1 MGRPENQRTAP
12 ADPSLIDG
20 FKTAATAII
29 SDNLSRLPGAVNLRP
44 FYTGGTMV
52 GTALTVRTA
61 AGDNLFIHRALEL
74 IRPGDVLVV
83 DGGGDESRALVGE
96 IIALIASTRGAAGIV
111 IDGAIRDSAAL
122 MKSNFPI
129 FARAANHRGPYKNGP
144 GEINVPVS
152 IAGLVVEPGDIVVG
166 DQDGVVAFPLAMA
179 PELLSAVRAQ
189 EKREEEMMKS
199 IREGRYSGAYG
210 KR

>member
-29 SDNLSRLPGAVNLRP
+29 SDNLSRLPGAANLRP

>member
-29 SDNLSRLPGAVNLRP
+29 SDNLSRLPGAANLRP

-152 IAGLVVEPGDIVVG
+152 IAGLVVEHGDIVVG